1 MDDSTQIMHMLGQI
15 SGKLDG
21 MEKHMT
27 ANHTA
32 VNQRLDEIQKSNN
45 QRFDAL
51 ESRVEHVEEEQKSMI
66 WKIASWS
73 SLGGALVA
81 GVVQLLQNHK

>member
-1 MDDSTQIMHMLGQI
+1 MSDSTQIMHMLGQI

-21 MEKHMT
+21 MEKHIA

-32 VNQRLDEIQKSNN
+32 VNQRLDEIQNSNN

-51 ESRVEHVEEEQKSMI
+51 EKRVEHVEEEQKSMI

-81 GVVQLLQNHK
+81 GVVQILQNHK